1 MTNLEKSIVRDEATI
16 LAEIALQICGS
27 LKVVMDDAQ
36 WEVPLLAVGQPQRA
50 MAVARTLEKT
60 KQQLLSFRTAIE
72 QWQRNARNPQC
83 VQATPVSAFEAGRA
97 KMVHNFLI
105 VSEWERA
112 ALLDRAKQA
121 GVPVQDYPV
130 EPAKPSYATPAIPPA
145 PPVLIYGTDAER
157 NKARS
162 LSALLAGTAA
172 ELCLELSCV
181 EVSCVSQSFRC
192 SCDLVVNWLGLAA
205 TLLNEMK
212 AIPAAGYRSTQD
224 EFAEKE
230 TKRLEKIRAQWEE
243 FEQKVR
249 WAEREQK
256 NRLKAAPVKAPIVL
270 DE

>member
-50 MAVARTLEKT
+50 MAVARTLDQT
-60 KQQLLSFRTAIE
+60 KQQLLAIRTSIE
-72 QWQRNARNPQC
+72 QWQCKVRNTPS
-83 VQATPVSAFEAGRA
+83 VQASPAGAFEAGRA
-97 KMVHNFLI
+97 KMVHNFMT
-105 VSEWERA
+105 VYEWERA

-121 GVPVQDYPV
+121 GVPVQEYPV

-145 PPVLIYGTDAER
+145 PVLIHGTDAQR
-157 NKARS
+157 NEARS

-181 EVSCVSQSFRC
+181 EVSCVSQSFRG
-192 SCDLVVNWLGLAA
+192 SCNLVVHWLGLAA
-205 TLLNEMK
+205 TILNEMK
-212 AIPAAGYRSTQD
+212 ATPAGYRSAQD
-224 EFAEKE
+224 EFDQKE
-230 TKRLEKIRAQWEE
+230 TERLEKIRAQWKE

-249 WAEREQK
+249 WAEREEK
-256 NRLKAAPVKAPIVL
+256 NRLKSAPVKAPIVP

>member
-60 KQQLLSFRTAIE
+60 KQQLLSSRTAIE
-72 QWQRNARNPQC
+72 QWQRNARNPLC

-97 KMVHNFLI
+97 KMVRDSLI

-112 ALLDRAKQA
+112 DLLDRAKKA
-121 GVPVQDYPV
+121 GVSVQDYPV
-130 EPAKPSYATPAIPPA
+130 EPAKPSYVTPAIPPA
-145 PPVLIYGTDAER
+145 PPVLIHGTDAER
-157 NKARS
+157 NEARS

-192 SCDLVVNWLGLAA
+192 SCDLVLNWLGLAA
-205 TLLNEMK
+205 TILNEMK
-212 AIPAAGYRSTQD
+212 ATPAGYRSAQD
-224 EFAEKE
+224 EFDQKE
-230 TKRLEKIRAQWEE
+230 TKRLEKIRAQWKE

-249 WAEREQK
+249 WAEREEK
-256 NRLKAAPVKAPIVL
+256 NRLKSAPVKAPIVP